1 MPVEI
6 NITDKDIEYAES
18 ILLSEDESFKDDKDE
33 RINFI
38 KNLETI
44 DLHAVPGSGK
54 TTALL
59 AKLLILERKL
69 PFEDGSGILVISHT
83 NAAVDEIKNEI
94 AEYCPKLFSYTNFV
108 GTIQSFVNQ
117 YLAKPFFNQVTKE
130 KILKINDDIYNER
143 IENYYN
149 HVLSNNFWINKR
161 ANTLDFLKNL
171 RFNANDRLISGINGK
186 IDDFPL
192 KNFSGKTYKLLIK
205 MKKVL
210 LKEGILC
217 FDDAYYLANRYLIK
231 YPQIK
236 NLIQKRFS
244 YVFVDEMQD
253 MDIHQHNILEKIF
266 FDNGNSKS
274 NYQRIGDR
282 NQAIYNGGNNFNL
295 EDIWKTRENTLKIT
309 GSYRFSNKISDVL
322 YNFALNS
329 VDSLDIKSIKSE
341 DTKIKPHLL
350 IYNNDNYQC
359 QVIQRFIKLI
369 NKLKEENK
377 IPEDYKYPIKAVSWI
392 TKEKEDNKITLPDYC
407 PKFNKNSSTSKTEY
421 NSLESYLI
429 NSKNNFK
436 EIYNDLLNLLLK
448 ILRIEKV
455 INSDNDRYYTKN
467 SLFWYL
473 KKNNKEQYEKLKLKL
488 YNWSTQIIKGKES
501 EVCEDIKD
509 YLDDFLGI
517 FEIEKNKSIE
527 FINRDPKKI
536 VSEEKSNFDCHL
548 CEINDKKIELGS
560 VHSVKGETHTATLY
574 LESFY
579 QKDGSGEDAKSYESQ
594 RLNEQFKNEKI
605 TDLYNKRTQKSARI
619 AYVGFS
625 RPTYL
630 LAFAV
635 HQDRYQKYLSDINE
649 DFWKVIEV

>member
-54 TTALL
+54 TTVL
-59 AKLLILERKL
+59 
-69 PFEDGSGILVISHT
+69 
-83 NAAVDEIKNEI
+83 
-94 AEYCPKLFSYTNFV
+94 
-108 GTIQSFVNQ
+108 
-117 YLAKPFFNQVTKE
+117 LAKPFFKQVTKE
-130 KILKINDDIYNER
+130 KILKINDDFYNER
-143 IENYYN
+143 VENYYK
-149 HVLSNNFWINKR
+149 HVLSSNYWINKR
-161 ANTLDFLKNL
+161 ANTLDFLKNI
-171 RFNANDRLISGINGK
+171 RFNVNNRLIFGINGK
-186 IDDFPL
+186 TDDFPL
-192 KNFSGKTYKLLIK
+192 KNFSGKTYKLLTK

-217 FDDAYYLANRYLIK
+217 FDDAYYLANRYLMK

-236 NLIQKRFS
+236 KLIQKRFS
-244 YVFVDEMQD
+244 YIFVDEMQD
-253 MDIHQHNILEKIF
+253 MDNNQHNILEKIF
-266 FDNGNSKS
+266 YDNGNSSS
-274 NYQRIGDR
+274 NYQRIGDI
-282 NQAIYNGGNNFNL
+282 NQAIYSGGTNFKINNVWNPRK
-295 EDIWKTRENTLKIT
+295 ETLKIT
-309 GSYRFSNKISDVL
+309 GSYRFTENIANIL
-322 YNFALNS
+322 QNFALNS
-329 VDSLDIKSIKSE
+329 VDSLDIKSIKSKNN
-341 DTKIKPHLL
+341 KIKPHLL
-350 IYNNDNYQC
+350 IYNDNNYQC
-359 QVIQRFIKLI
+359 QVVQKFIKII
-369 NKLKEENK
+369 NKLKRENK

-407 PKFNKNSSTSKTEY
+407 PKFNKNKSTSKTEY
-421 NSLESYLI
+421 NSLESYII
-429 NSKNNFK
+429 NSKDNYK
-436 EIYNDLLNLLLK
+436 EICNNLLNLLLK

-455 INSDNDRYYTKN
+455 INLDNDRYYTKS

-473 KKNNKEQYEKLKLKL
+473 KKNNKVQYEKLKLKL
-488 YNWSTQIIKGKES
+488 YNWSTQIIKGKKS

-509 YLDDFLGI
+509 YLDVFLGI
-517 FEIEKNKSIE
+517 FGIEKDKSTE
-527 FINRDPKKI
+527 FINRSPIKI
-536 VSEEKSNFDCHL
+536 IVEEKNDFDCHL

-605 TDLYNKRTQKSARI
+605 TDSDKKRTKKSARI

-625 RPTYL
+625 RATHL

-635 HQDRYQKYLSDINE
+635 HRDRYEKYLSGINE
-649 DFWKVIEV
+649 DVWKVIEI